1 MAGFGVVTGG
11 ARGIG
16 LATVRAL
23 LDQGVCDEV
32 AVLDRAP
39 AELSEAKVYEC
50 DVTDEEAVRKAA
62 EAIGRVPDVLVNNA
76 GGSGLD
82 PDHPGATP
90 FDTFMPVAMWRRDI
104 DVNLTS
110 VYIVTRQFARDMEP
124 GSAICNTASVAALLP
139 GSLHAYGAAKSGV
152 IALTRNMAIMLAPR
166 KIRVN
171 AVAPG
176 MIHTALWKQVMPTHE
191 AFLEFIGDKIPLG
204 VDQTP
209 EEIADTIAFLCSE
222 RARQVTGQVIAVDG
236 GQSNRPA

>member
-16 LATVRAL
+16 LAAVRGL
-23 LDQGVCDEV
+23 LAQGVCDEV
-32 AVLDRAP
+32 AVLDREP
-39 AELSEAKVYEC
+39 ANLSEARVYEC
-50 DVTDEEAVRKAA
+50 DVTDEEAVREVA

-76 GGSGLD
+76 GGTGPH
-82 PDHPGATP
+82 PDHPGASP
-90 FDTFMPVAMWRRDI
+90 FDTFMPVALWRRDI

-110 VYIVTRQFARDMEP
+110 VYIVTRQFARDMAP
-124 GSAICNTASVAALLP
+124 GSVICNTASIAGVVP
-139 GSLHAYGAAKSGV
+139 GVLHAYGAAKSGV
-152 IALTRNMAIMLAPR
+152 IALTRNMAMLLAPR

-176 MIHTALWKQVMPTHE
+176 MIHTDLWKQVVPTHE
-191 AFLEFIGDKIPLG
+191 AFLEFVADKIPLG

-209 EEIADTIAFLCSE
+209 EEIADAIVFLCSDA
-222 RARQVTGQVIAVDG
+222 ARQITGQVIAIDG

>member
-16 LATVRAL
+16 LAAVRAL
-23 LDQGVCDEV
+23 LAQGVCDEI

-39 AELSEAKVYEC
+39 AELSEAQVYEC
-50 DVTDEEAVRKAA
+50 DVTDEEAVRKVA

-76 GGSGLD
+76 GGTGLD

-90 FDTFMPVAMWRRDI
+90 FDIFMPVAMWRRDI

-110 VYIVTRQFARDMEP
+110 VFIVTRQFAPDMAP
-124 GSAICNTASVAALLP
+124 GSAICNTASIGGVMP
-139 GSLHAYGAAKSGV
+139 GALHAYGAAKSGV
-152 IALTRNMAIMLAPR
+152 IALTRNMALLLAPK

-176 MIHTALWKQVMPTHE
+176 MIHTDLWKQVLPTHE
-191 AFLEFIGDKIPLG
+191 AFLEFVQDKIPFG

-209 EEIADTIAFLCSE
+209 EEIADAIAFLCSE
-222 RARQVTGQVIAVDG
+222 RAQQITGQVIAVDG